1 MKNAIKIMAVTAIIT
16 VAGIGA
22 YTVQRENT
30 MSDIALANV
39 EALAQGEQA
48 DVSDCIP
55 ASSQCWALHP
65 TDPSKDKIRYNAR
78 W

>member
-30 MSDIALANV
+30 MSDIA
-39 EALAQGEQA
+39 
-48 DVSDCIP
+48 
-55 ASSQCWALHP
+55 
-65 TDPSKDKIRYNAR
+65 
-78 W
+78 